1 VDALQGKTKEEW
13 HSEIA
18 ANEAIPSTRSVGALE
33 AELKKAFAS
42 NAALGAEK
50 VGFEGNIKKWTD
62 QYGDA
67 DKLTSLVL
75 KAAQDVLEAEME
87 LKGLPQVP
95 DGYSD
100 AGTYLS
106 RLNSAET
113 HLESVGV
120 KLVDLRIQQA
130 ALAGSTP
137 QRSAEELREEL
148 ETKVKTFKRVNE
160 TGSMLHRIKAKL
172 DEVLALRADDN
183 PMQKVEAAVAARFRD
198 LTCGAYDRIRM
209 DAGAPVEVTGKVTL
223 PTAMLSQGTL
233 GSLAL
238 ATRLCLAEWYLEG
251 MGGFIVLDDP
261 FTDMDPARRKAAGQS
276 LKDFAKSNQVIYFTC
291 HPEHVTELKE
301 FS

>member
-1 VDALQGKTKEEW
+1 
-13 HSEIA
+13 
-18 ANEAIPSTRSVGALE
+18 
-33 AELKKAFAS
+33 
-42 NAALGAEK
+42 
-50 VGFEGNIKKWTD
+50 
-62 QYGDA
+62 
-67 DKLTSLVL
+67 
-75 KAAQDVLEAEME
+75 
-87 LKGLPQVP
+87 
-95 DGYSD
+95 
-100 AGTYLS
+100 
-106 RLNSAET
+106 
-113 HLESVGV
+113 
-120 KLVDLRIQQA
+120 
-130 ALAGSTP
+130 LAGSTP

-148 ETKVKTFKRVNE
+148 ETKAKAFKRVNE
-160 TGSMLHRIKAKL
+160 TGSALLRIKAKL

-251 MGGFIVLDDP
+251 TGGFIVLDDP

-291 HPEHVTELKE
+291 HPEHAAELKE